1 MDQKKSFFD
10 KLTWTRFIRSVT
22 RFAGSEVG
30 WKAKLMFAGLIAF
43 LFAIN
48 GLNVVNNYVGRDFI
62 TAIADRNKA
71 EFIRQAFFYIGVFAA
86 STLVAVLYRFTEER
100 LGLLWRGFI
109 TRRVIT
115 AYLSEEVF
123 YRLESSGELAN
134 PDQRIADDV
143 RTFTVTTLSF
153 ILMVLNSSFT
163 VVAFS
168 GVLWTINPLLFG
180 VAVGYA
186 ACGSFFTIVFGRP
199 LIRLNYNQLDREANF
214 RSGLIHVRENAES
227 VVLGRREGRLTGR
240 LLRRLDD
247 LLSNMRRI
255 MAVNRNLG
263 FFTTWYNWMIQII
276 PALIVAPAFIK
287 GEIEFGVITQSAAA
301 FSMLV
306 AAFSLI
312 ITQFQAISNFTA
324 VVARLDSLVAAIEGS
339 PSTRDTG
346 IVISNEDGRVGYEH
360 LTLLSPRDSQVLL
373 KDLSISIPLG
383 TRVLISGANDAGKVA
398 LFKATAGLVASGQG
412 RIIRPSAD
420 RMHFLAERPYL
431 PPGTL
436 REVLVRTM
444 LDSEISNDR
453 LLALLKELNLEAVV
467 TRANGLDTEQD
478 WGTLLSLGEQQLLAF
493 IHIFLATPRFVFL
506 DRPGT
511 ALPPDQVQTILQ
523 LLSEHSI
530 SYLTVGKADEE
541 IDLYDAALEIGEQG
555 EWAWRQ
561 VRDGRINT

>member
-1 MDQKKSFFD
+1 MDQKKAFID
-10 KLTWTRFIRSVT
+10 KLTAARFVRSVR
-22 RFAGSEVG
+22 RFASSEVG

-71 EFIRQAFFYIGVFAA
+71 EFIRQALFYIGVFAA
-86 STLVAVLYRFTEER
+86 STLVAVFYRFTEER

-109 TRRVIT
+109 TRQVIT
-115 AYLSEEVF
+115 AYLNHETF
-123 YRLESSGELAN
+123 YRLEFSGELAN

-143 RTFTVTTLSF
+143 RTFTGTTLSF
-153 ILMVLNSSFT
+153 VLMLLNSSFT

-168 GVLWTINPLLFG
+168 GVLWAINPLLFG

-186 ACGSFFTIVFGRP
+186 ACGSLLTIVFGRP

-227 VVLGRREGRLTGR
+227 VVLARREGRLAVR

-247 LLSNMRRI
+247 LLSNTRRI

-263 FFTTWYNWMIQII
+263 FFTTGYNWMIQII
-276 PALIVAPAFIK
+276 PALIVAPAFIN

-312 ITQFQAISNFTA
+312 ITQFQSISNFTA
-324 VVARLDSLVAAIEGS
+324 VVARLDSMVAAIEGS
-339 PSTRDTG
+339 PSTADIG
-346 IVISNEDGRVGYEH
+346 ININEEDGRVAYEH
-360 LTLLSPRDSQVLL
+360 LTLLSPRDGQVLL

-383 TRVLISGANDAGKVA
+383 TRVLISGANEAGKVA
-398 LFKATAGLVASGQG
+398 LFKATAGLAASGQG

-453 LLALLKELNLEAVV
+453 LLALLKELNLEAVL

-493 IHIFLATPRFVFL
+493 IHIFLAIPRFVFL
-506 DRPGT
+506 DRPST
-511 ALPPDQVQTILQ
+511 ALRLDQVQKILQ
-523 LLSEHSI
+523 LLSEYSI
-530 SYLTVGKADEE
+530 GYLTVGKADEE
-541 IDLYDAALEIGEQG
+541 INLYDAALEIGEQG

-561 VRDGRINT
+561 VRGGRVNT

>member
-1 MDQKKSFFD
+1 MGQEKALID
-10 KLTWTRFIRSVT
+10 KLTLSRLVRSVRT
-22 RFAGSEVG
+22 FAGSEVG
-30 WKAKLMFAGLIAF
+30 WKAKWMFAGLFAF

-62 TAIADRNKA
+62 TAISQRNMA
-71 EFIRQAFFYIGVFAA
+71 EFIRQAFFYVGVFAA
-86 STLVAVLYRFTEER
+86 STLVAVLSRFTEER

-109 TRRVIT
+109 TRQAIT
-115 AYLSEEVF
+115 VYLSQETF

-153 ILMVLNSSFT
+153 VLMLLNSSFT

-186 ACGSFFTIVFGRP
+186 ACGSLITIVFGRP
-199 LIRLNYNQLDREANF
+199 LIRLNYHQLDKEADF

-227 VVLGRREGRLTGR
+227 MVLARREGRLTVR

-247 LLSNMRRI
+247 LLSNTRRI

-263 FFTTWYNWMIQII
+263 FFTTGYNWMIQII
-276 PALIVAPAFIK
+276 PALIVAPAFIN

-312 ITQFQAISNFTA
+312 ITQFQSISNFTA
-324 VVARLDSLVAAIEGS
+324 VVARLDSMMSAIEGR
-339 PSTRDTG
+339 PLTGETG
-346 IVISNEDGRVGYEH
+346 IQISGEDGRVAYEH
-360 LTLLSPRDSQVLL
+360 LTLLSPRDGQVLL

-383 TRVLISGANDAGKVA
+383 TRVLISGPTEAGKVA
-398 LFKATAGLVASGQG
+398 LFKATAGLTASGQG

-420 RMHFLAERPYL
+420 RMHFLAERPYV

-436 REVLVRTM
+436 REVLFRTM
-444 LDSEISNDR
+444 L
-453 LLALLKELNLEAVV
+453 
-467 TRANGLDTEQD
+467 
-478 WGTLLSLGEQQLLAF
+478 
-493 IHIFLATPRFVFL
+493 
-506 DRPGT
+506 
-511 ALPPDQVQTILQ
+511 
-523 LLSEHSI
+523 
-530 SYLTVGKADEE
+530 
-541 IDLYDAALEIGEQG
+541 
-555 EWAWRQ
+555 
-561 VRDGRINT
+561 

>member
-339 PSTRDTG
+339 PSTGDTG

-398 LFKATAGLVASGQG
+398 LFKATAGLAASGQG

>member
-398 LFKATAGLVASGQG
+398 LFKATAGLAASGQG